1 MLEFIL
7 PLTLLTL
14 AIVDARYAA
23 KPDDMGAAT
32 GDRA

>member
-14 AIVDARYAA
+14 AIAYVRYAA
-23 KPDDMGAAT
+23 KPDDLAGAA
-32 GDRA
+32 GGRS

>member
-14 AIVDARYAA
+14 AIAYARYAGS
-23 KPDDMGAAT
+23 PNDVAT
-32 GDRA
+32 ASEGRS